1 MRRKIERVGIHW
13 AAVAGLFALLAV
25 AVLGG
30 FATNR
35 TRSALA
41 AAHTSTIYL
50 PIVSRD
56 FPLQTIFGVETQR
69 GLFSGQGLEEIV
81 GAEISW
87 VRRNVVLWADVEPDQ
102 GDRNWDALAS
112 LEQELINASMENIEV
127 VLIVRRTPDWAQKM
141 SGSYCGPIKS
151 SKLSA
156 FGNFMYDL
164 VARYS
169 EPPYNAT
176 YYEIWNEPDLPVN
189 ASNDV
194 YGCWGE
200 PSDAYYG
207 GGYFAEALRAAY
219 PMVKAADPTA
229 KVLVGGLLLDC
240 DPDNPPDGKDCKPSK
255 FLEGILRGGGGPYFD
270 GVSFHA
276 YDYYSDMTTFDV
288 GLGIYSNPNWNV
300 LWSTTGP
307 GVILKARF
315 VKNVLASY
323 GYPDKFLV
331 NTETAVICGSTGNEA
346 PCETSDYEKTKAYY
360 VPQTYAAAIA
370 EGLTANV
377 WYSLFGWRGSELLD
391 SGLNKLP
398 AYDALQFARQEI
410 RAATFVQEI
419 TSYSGVKGYELDRGD
434 RLIWVI
440 WSLDGNDHS
449 LRLRSMPSAIYD
461 SFGTAVS
468 ASNPLDLN
476 FADGPLYIEWP

>member
-1 MRRKIERVGIHW
+1 MRRKIKRVGIHW
-13 AAVAGLFALLAV
+13 ATVAGLFALLAV

-41 AAHTSTIYL
+41 AAPGSAIYL

-87 VRRNVVLWADVEPDQ
+87 VRRNVVLWADVEPNQ
-102 GDRNWDALAS
+102 GDRNWGALAS

-141 SGSYCGPIKS
+141 SESYCGPIKS

-169 EPPYNAT
+169 EPPYNVR

-189 ASNDV
+189 ASDDV

-207 GGYFAEALRAAY
+207 GGYFAEALKAAY

-240 DPDNPPDGKDCKPSK
+240 DPDNRPAGKDCKPSK
-255 FLEGILRGGGGPYFD
+255 FLEGILLNDGASYFD

-276 YDYYSDMTTFDV
+276 YEYYLDA
-288 GLGIYSNPNWNV
+288 LGVYGNSNWNSS
-300 LWSTTGP
+300 WDTTGP
-307 GVILKARF
+307 VVIAKAQFLKGVLSNRG
-315 VKNVLASY
+315 VS
-323 GYPDKFLV
+323 GKFLI
-331 NTETAVICGSTGNEA
+331 NTESGLLCVPAWGITCGGTFQ
-346 PCETSDYEKTKAYY
+346 TTKAYY
-360 VPQTYAAAIA
+360 VPQAYAVAIA
-370 EGLTANV
+370 EGLKGNV
-377 WYSLFGWRGSELLD
+377 WYSLFGWRNSELLE
-391 SGLNKLP
+391 SNLNPRP
-398 AYDALQFARQEI
+398 AYFAFQFARSEI
-410 RAATFVQEI
+410 GGADFVQEI
-419 TSYSGVKGYELDRGD
+419 TSYPAVKVYELDRGD

-449 LRLRSMPSAIYD
+449 LTLPSTPSAIYD

-468 ASNPLDLN
+468 VSNPLDLN